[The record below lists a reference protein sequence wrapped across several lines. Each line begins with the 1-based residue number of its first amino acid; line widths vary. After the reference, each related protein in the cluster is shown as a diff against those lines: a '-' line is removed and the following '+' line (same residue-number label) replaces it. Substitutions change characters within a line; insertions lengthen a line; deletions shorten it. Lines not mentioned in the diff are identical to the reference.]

1 MQKMLSVLEGK
12 NLTPPPI
19 WLMRQ
24 AGRYLPEYRE
34 IRAQAGDFLSLCFNP
49 EWASEVTLQPIRRY
63 DLDAAI
69 IFSDIL
75 VTPYALGQEVRFV
88 AGEGPKL
95 GELNI
100 DKLHYKPE
108 LLDPVYEAL
117 SRTRTAL
124 PEDKTLIG
132 FCGAPWTVACYMV
145 EGGSSKDWQKAR
157 LMAQTNR
164 EAFAALID
172 QLVEISAHYLCSQ
185 IEAGANCVQIF
196 DSWSGAL
203 SESEFEKWVI
213 EPTRNI
219 IKSVRA
225 KYPETP
231 IIGFPKGAGA
241 KAQRYVK
248 ETGVNAIGLDTSV
261 PLDQAQDLQRFCPVQ
276 GNLDPIALLTGGT
289 HLTLEVNR
297 ILDSLSDGPMIFNLG
312 HGVIKETS
320 PENVAQVVEMV
331 RNYKR

>member
-1 MQKMLSVLEGK
+1 MQKMLTVLKGNK
-12 NLTPPPI
+12 ITPPPI

-34 IRAQAGDFLSLCFNP
+34 VRAQAGDFLSLCFNP
-49 EWASEVTLQPIRRY
+49 ELASEVTLQPIRRF

-95 GELNI
+95 GKLNI
-100 DKLHYKPE
+100 DKLHYRPE

-117 SRTRTAL
+117 SKTRAAL
-124 PEDKTLIG
+124 PEEKTLIG

-145 EGGSSKDWQKAR
+145 EGGGSKDWQKAR
-157 LMAQTNR
+157 LMAQTQR
-164 EAFAALID
+164 EAFAQLID

-203 SESEFEKWVI
+203 SESEFETWVI

-219 IKSVRA
+219 VGAVRA
-225 KYPETP
+225 KHPDIP

-241 KAQRYVK
+241 KTARYVR
-248 ETGVNAIGLDTSV
+248 ETGVSAVGLDTAT
-261 PLDQAQDLQRFCPVQ
+261 PLEQGRDLQRLCPVQ
-276 GNLDPIALLTGGT
+276 GNLDPVALLSGGKL
-289 HLTLEVNR
+289 LTLEATR
-297 ILDSLSDGPMIFNLG
+297 ILDHLSDGSLIFNLG
-312 HGVIKETS
+312 HGVIKETP
-320 PENVAQVVEMV
+320 PEHVAQLIDMV